1 MADAFVPERGRD
13 GFPAARRRGGSRA
26 GSRAGPR
33 GGPPPLGRCAAGG
46 PGRAG
51 SGLARLRRP
60 AAAALV
66 FAAACGA
73 DPANDGG
80 AAGLRLEGEAL
91 GTRWMVR
98 VRGGEAPEAGRG
110 PLTALVGRELDS
122 VDRAMSNWREDSE
135 LSRLNADGGRGPA
148 AVSGPLAEVLAA
160 ALEVHRDSG
169 GAFDI
174 TVAPLLRLY
183 GFGPDGTPSA
193 PAPDPA
199 ALAEARARVGSGRLS
214 LEPPLEPPLER
225 AADGGGILHR
235 GAEGIE
241 LDLSGIA
248 KGYAVDRISAA
259 LAAAGFPE
267 HLVEVGG
274 EIRTQ
279 GTWTVGVET
288 PLVGGGPR
296 VRRSFPAADTGV
308 ATSGGYRDFREAADG
323 SEVPRSSGAPTGT
336 PAGERRYWTHLFD
349 PRSGRP
355 VERRSGSVT
364 VLAPSCLLAD
374 AWATALFVLGPEA
387 GYDLARERGLAALFL
402 TAAPD
407 GTVEERATPGFPG
420 AADRS
425 PD

>member
-1 MADAFVPERGRD
+1 MTPRGESASPS
-13 GFPAARRRGGSRA
+13 PAAAPRRRA
-26 GSRAGPR
+26 GCSLLAAGA
-33 GGPPPLGRCAAGG
+33 GGG

-51 SGLARLRRP
+51 RGPSRRARWRG
-60 AAAALV
+60 AAALLL
-66 FAAACGA
+66 AAACGA
-73 DPANDGG
+73 GSGNDPG
-80 AAGLRLEGEAL
+80 AAGLRLEGEAF

-98 VRGGEAPEAGRG
+98 ARGVGAVEAGSRT
-110 PLTALVGRELDS
+110 LTALVERELDA

-135 LSRLNADGGRGPA
+135 ISRLNADGGRGAA
-148 AVSGPLAEVLAA
+148 AVSAPLAEVLAA

-183 GFGPDGTPSA
+183 GFGPEAAPSGS
-193 PAPDPA
+193 APDPA
-199 ALAEARARVGSGRLS
+199 SLVEARARVGSGRLS
-214 LEPPLEPPLER
+214 LER
-225 AADGGGILHR
+225 AAEGGGLLR
-235 GAEGIE
+235 RSAEGIE

-279 GTWTVGVET
+279 GSWTVGIET
-288 PLVGGGPR
+288 PFGGGLPR
-296 VRRSFPAADTGV
+296 VHRSFPAADRGV
-308 ATSGGYRDFREAADG
+308 ATSGGYRDYREA
-323 SEVPRSSGAPTGT
+323 SAPSP
-336 PAGERRYWTHLFD
+336 PAAAAEIPGGEDRYWTHIFD

-364 VLAPSCLLAD
+364 VLADSCLLAD

-402 TAAPD
+402 TAASD
-407 GTVEERATPGFPG
+407 GTVVERATPGFPVVVER
-420 AADRS
+420 A

>member
-1 MADAFVPERGRD
+1 MTPRGESARPS
-13 GFPAARRRGGSRA
+13 PAAPAPRKRA
-26 GSRAGPR
+26 A
-33 GGPPPLGRCAAGG
+33 PPLRA
-46 PGRAG
+46 GRAG
-51 SGLARLRRP
+51 GRPGETAPGRLRP
-60 AAAALV
+60 AWSGAAALLL
-66 FAAACGA
+66 AAGCGA
-73 DPANDGG
+73 GSANDPG
-80 AAGLRLEGEAL
+80 AAGLRLEGEAF

-98 VRGGEAPEAGRG
+98 VRGGEASEAARG
-110 PLTALVGRELDS
+110 PLSAVVARELEA

-148 AVSGPLAEVLAA
+148 AVSGALAEVLAA

-199 ALAEARARVGSGRLS
+199 RLAEARARVGSGRLS
-214 LEPPLEPPLER
+214 LER
-225 AADGGGILHR
+225 AADGAGLLHR
-235 GAEGIE
+235 SAEGIE

-248 KGYAVDRISAA
+248 KGYAVDRVSAA
-259 LAAAGFPE
+259 LTAAGFPE

-274 EIRTQ
+274 EIRTR
-279 GTWTVGVET
+279 GRWTVGVET
-288 PLVGGGPR
+288 PLGGGRPR
-296 VRRSFPAADTGV
+296 VQRSFPAADAGV
-308 ATSGGYRDFREAADG
+308 ATSGGYRDFREAAEPG
-323 SEVPRSSGAPTGT
+323 GAPSEA

-349 PRSGRP
+349 PRSGQP

-364 VLAPSCLLAD
+364 VVAESCLLAD

-402 TAAPD
+402 TADSD
-407 GTVEERATPGFPG
+407 GSVEERATPGFPLPG
-420 AADRS
+420 EHS